1 MESGVNDDLFTNRVA
16 VEYSTPGGVGKKETP
31 NPGFHPG
38 LLMLNPFQGFSAG
51 RKLECQAN
59 GYIFNAGSM
68 GYNLETA
75 GTGVGG
81 GKPSQK
87 PYF

>member
-1 MESGVNDDLFTNRVA
+1 MESGVNEGLFTNRVA

-51 RKLECQAN
+51 RKLKC
-59 GYIFNAGSM
+59 
-68 GYNLETA
+68 
-75 GTGVGG
+75 
-81 GKPSQK
+81 
-87 PYF
+87 